1 MTAEEFRTA
10 YPVFAD
16 TEQYPDARVEYWLS
30 FAAVMTSSRRW
41 KCTGLRDHA
50 QGLLV
55 AHYMSIAETAR
66 DPATGAATIPTAAA
80 GAKTSESQNADGVSY
95 SDGYDASAYAG
106 DGQLAGT
113 WYGQQFL
120 DLRRLVGAGGL
131 QL

>member
-10 YPVFAD
+10 YPIFGD
-16 TEQYPDARVEYWLS
+16 PEQFPDARVDYWLS

-41 KCTGLRDHA
+41 KCSGLRDHA

-55 AHYMSIAETAR
+55 AHYMTVCEQR
-66 DPATGAATIPTAAA
+66 DPVTGAVAAPAGAA
-80 GAKTSESQNADGVSY
+80 GAKTSESQSADGVSY
-95 SDGYDASAYAG
+95 TDGYDASAYTG

-120 DLRRLVGAGGL
+120 DLRRLVGAGGM